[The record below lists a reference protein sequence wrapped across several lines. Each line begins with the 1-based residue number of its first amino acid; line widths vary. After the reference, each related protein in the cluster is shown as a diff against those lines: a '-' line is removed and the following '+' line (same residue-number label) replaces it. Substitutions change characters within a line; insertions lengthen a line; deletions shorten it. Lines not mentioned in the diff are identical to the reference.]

1 MPEST
6 PAMIEGDL
14 TAQDLRFGCVVARF
28 NSFIT
33 NRLLAGALDAVKRH
47 GGDLDT
53 VSVVRVPG
61 SLELATAARVM
72 AASGN
77 YDALICLGA
86 VIRGETDHYD
96 HVASGAA
103 SGIARIGPETGVPTI
118 FGVLTC
124 NDVNQ
129 AIDRAGGKAGN
140 AGFNAATAAIEMAN
154 LVRKLRAE

>member
-6 PAMIEGDL
+6 PATIEGDL
-14 TAQDLRFGCVVARF
+14 TAQGLRFGCVVARF

-33 NRLLAGALDAVKRH
+33 DRLLAGALDAINRH
-47 GGDLDT
+47 GGDLDNVT
-53 VSVVRVPG
+53 VVRVPG
-61 SLELATAARVM
+61 SLELATAAS
-72 AASGN
+72 ALAKSGN

-86 VIRGETDHYD
+86 VIRGETDHYG

-103 SGIARIGPETGVPTI
+103 SGIARVGPETGVPTI

-124 NDVNQ
+124 DDVNQ